1 MLFKKSNI
9 KINKIKFKMSKNED
23 EEKIIFKIITLG
35 ETGVGKTSII
45 RRYIYNQYN
54 NDCLSTIGLYIFFKD
69 IILKNKE
76 KVQLKIIDA
85 GDQDKFRPYSKS
97 HFKNADGVFF
107 VYAINDKES
116 FNKIKGWITS
126 FNESNNGVK
135 VIKYLLE
142 SKNDLDRVVDEE
154 KSKEFAKNNNLKW
167 FSTSS
172 KNNNS
177 INEIFE
183 NITESI
189 YQNYIKKGKR
199 RQKNLQLK
207 DKKTK
212 RKNCCLLE
220 D

>member
-97 HFKNADGVFF
+97 HFKNADG
-107 VYAINDKES
+107 
-116 FNKIKGWITS
+116 
-126 FNESNNGVK
+126 
-135 VIKYLLE
+135 
-142 SKNDLDRVVDEE
+142 
-154 KSKEFAKNNNLKW
+154 
-167 FSTSS
+167 
-172 KNNNS
+172 
-177 INEIFE
+177 IFLSMQL
-183 NITESI
+183 T
-189 YQNYIKKGKR
+189 IKKVLIK
-199 RQKNLQLK
+199 
-207 DKKTK
+207 
-212 RKNCCLLE
+212 
-220 D
+220 